1 MFEYLSATLRGAI
14 EWVLQLYRDVD
25 FAYGVAAMMVLLALV
40 LVSLAVVT
48 HMLRTNALQRR
59 QRQISSFIN
68 FGARAAGR
76 DSGDAKESQFASR
89 FNEIDAEMQRTGG
102 FSGPLALAWR
112 RYRKTLSF
120 VGAPPIRSTQRPA
133 AFFFSAMPPPAWLGF
148 SANLFVAFGLL
159 ATFLGLVAALTF
171 ASEGMASDDIGAM
184 QLALRDLLNA
194 AASKFVTSIA
204 GVGLSIALRVTERVL
219 TLSLRS
225 RLDQLSN
232 AIEFG
237 IRVDSDAHSAAV
249 AERIAQLV
257 GRIETSEL
265 GSVTTDRA

>member
-1 MFEYLSATLRGAI
+1 VFEYLSATLRGAV

-25 FAYGVAAMMVLLALV
+25 FAYGVAATMVLLAAV
-40 LVSLAVVT
+40 LVSLAAIT
-48 HMLRTNALQRR
+48 HLLRTTALQRR

-68 FGARAAGR
+68 FASRVAGR
-76 DSGDAKESQFASR
+76 DSGDDRESQFASR
-89 FNEIDAEMQRTGG
+89 FREIDAEMQRSDG
-102 FSGPLALAWR
+102 FSAPLALAWR

-133 AFFFSAMPPPAWLGF
+133 AFFYSAMPPPTWLGF
-148 SANLFVAFGLL
+148 AANMFVAFGLL

-204 GVGLSIALRVTERVL
+204 GVGLSIVLRVTERVL

-232 AIEFG
+232 AMEFG

-249 AERIAQLV
+249 AERIGQLV
-257 GRIETSEL
+257 GRIETSSV
-265 GSVTTDRA
+265 GIVTTDPA